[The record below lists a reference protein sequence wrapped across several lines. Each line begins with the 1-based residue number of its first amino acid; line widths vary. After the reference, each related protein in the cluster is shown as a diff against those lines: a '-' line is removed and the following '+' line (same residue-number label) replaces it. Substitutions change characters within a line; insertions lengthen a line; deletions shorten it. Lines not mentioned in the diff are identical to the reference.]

1 VNHAVNGGLLAV
13 ALGELIMVL
22 VTFGFVIKIELFS
35 IQSSE
40 NFKISAGYQK
50 VFFNGIIKCYNCS
63 RNINADKEF
72 YYRNTFHSRS
82 WNLGCYE

>member
-1 VNHAVNGGLLAV
+1 LP

-22 VTFGFVIKIELFS
+22 VTFGFVIKERKSYFQFNL
-35 IQSSE
+35 QKKK
-40 NFKISAGYQK
+40 KISAGYQK
-50 VFFNGIIKCYNCS
+50 KFSMALLSAIIS